1 MTNLDL
7 FNTETKKGVYLYHK
21 VTNQIFNNYKQK
33 VRGIFLNNSLCF
45 IMGIIWQ
52 HSQSLRIIIL
62 YLYCYW
68 SADYQTSCILLKKFP
83 LHKHLKIGKFFKL
96 VVSPQLL
103 VNCGG
108 ITKFVTPIQIWRQ
121 LFGIWSLLFVTFCVL
136 LTSQFHR

>member
-1 MTNLDL
+1 MTTLSEPEDN
-7 FNTETKKGVYLYHK
+7 
-21 VTNQIFNNYKQK
+21 
-33 VRGIFLNNSLCF
+33 
-45 IMGIIWQ
+45 
-52 HSQSLRIIIL
+52 IIL

-121 LFGIWSLLFVTFCVL
+121 LFGIWSLLFVTFSVL
-136 LTSQFHR
+136 